1 MHTWIEDAAPLAA
14 WMNAHAAAT
23 TVALD
28 TEFMRT
34 NTFRARLA
42 LVQINL
48 DDDIAVLD
56 APRLGDLAPLSA
68 RLRDP
73 ACVSV
78 MHAASEDLEALLPI
92 LPQGP
97 ALLFDTQ
104 IAAAMVGLGFG
115 LSYQKLVFMLLG
127 VDLPKAETRSDWLQ
141 RPLTAAQLDYA
152 AQDVAHL
159 RLIHVL
165 LSEKL
170 AALGRSDWHAED
182 CRRLVERVCNAQP
195 DAQPQRAFRGAA
207 GWSRDSQALLRRVLL
222 WRDATARA
230 LDKPRPWILD
240 DAHVL
245 GLVAQPPADAEE
257 LFERCKGQRALR
269 GEQRRELLDVLHM
282 PLHADDL
289 HITPISAAPT
299 SAQKRQLA
307 TLRDVVA
314 AIAQRLELP
323 EGLLCPRRHLETL
336 VYDGVWPQGL
346 DGWRKPLLHDALTAR
361 PQAEIGT
368 TPTE

>member
-14 WMNAHAAAT
+14 WMNSHAAAT
-23 TVALD
+23 TIALD

-73 ACVSV
+73 TCVSV

-97 ALLFDTQ
+97 ARLFDTQ
-104 IAAAMVGLGFG
+104 IAASMVGLGFG
-115 LSYQKLVFMLLG
+115 LSYQKLVFALLG

-159 RLIHVL
+159 RLIHSML
-165 LSEKL
+165 AEKL

-182 CRRLVERVCNAQP
+182 CARLVERICKTEP

-207 GWSRDSQALLRRVLL
+207 GWSRENQALLRRVLL

-240 DAHVL
+240 DAHAL

-282 PLHADDL
+282 PLHAADL
-289 HITPISAAPT
+289 DIAPIPAAPT

-307 TLRDVVA
+307 TLRDEVA

-346 DGWRKPLLHDALTAR
+346 DGWRRPLLHEALTAKDL
-361 PQAEIGT
+361 PA
-368 TPTE
+368 

>member
-14 WMNAHAAAT
+14 WMNSHAAAT
-23 TVALD
+23 TIALD

-42 LVQINL
+42 LVQINI
-48 DDDIAVLD
+48 DDDLAVLD
-56 APRLGDLAPLSA
+56 APRLGELAALSA

-104 IAAAMVGLGFG
+104 IAAAMAGLGFG
-115 LSYQKLVFMLLG
+115 LSYQKLVLTLLG

-152 AQDVAHL
+152 AQDVEHL
-159 RLIHVL
+159 RLVHTL
-165 LSEKL
+165 LAEKL
-170 AALGRSDWHAED
+170 AALGRSGWHAED
-182 CRRLVERVCNAQP
+182 CARLVERVCNAEA

-207 GWSRDSQALLRRVLL
+207 GWSRDKQALLRRVLL
-222 WRDATARA
+222 WRDASARA

-240 DAHVL
+240 DAHAL
-245 GLVAQPPADAEE
+245 GLIAQPPADADE

-269 GEQRRELLDVLHM
+269 GAQRRELLDVLQM
-282 PLHADDL
+282 PLRSEELDIA
-289 HITPISAAPT
+289 PIPAAPT
-299 SAQKRQLA
+299 SAQKRRLTA
-307 TLRDVVA
+307 LRDEVA

-336 VYDGVWPQGL
+336 VYDGVWPQAL
-346 DGWRKPLLHDALTAR
+346 DGWRRPLLHEALA
-361 PQAEIGT
+361 AKDLSA
-368 TPTE
+368 